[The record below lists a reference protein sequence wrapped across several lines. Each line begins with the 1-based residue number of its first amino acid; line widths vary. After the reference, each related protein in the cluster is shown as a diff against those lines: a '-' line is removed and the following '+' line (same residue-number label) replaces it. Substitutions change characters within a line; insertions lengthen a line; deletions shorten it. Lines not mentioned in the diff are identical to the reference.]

1 MPISEGSVGN
11 ILRAQCQPKPSTA
24 DSSDSPNA
32 DASPRASDGI
42 GKAALDLTKTEVD
55 TPVEIDFSDI
65 SYPEPYP
72 VTINNNGL
80 ELFNNVKV

>member
-1 MPISEGSVGN
+1 MQM
-11 ILRAQCQPKPSTA
+11 LAL
-24 DSSDSPNA
+24 
-32 DASPRASDGI
+32 DGI
-42 GKAALDLTKTEVD
+42 GKGALDLTKTEVD

-72 VTINNNGL
+72 VTVNNNGL